1 MTVEVDTIETLREQ
15 SAQLKARVR
24 SLENEREQLIESF
37 RGVYALLIEPNPAT
51 GDPAPWDLV
60 GDEHP
65 IREAAR
71 KVVDAL
77 VSLGVEA

>member
-1 MTVEVDTIETLREQ
+1 VDTIETLRDQAE
-15 SAQLKARVR
+15 QLKARVS
-24 SLENEREQLIESF
+24 SLEADRELLIESV
-37 RGVYALLIEPNPAT
+37 RAVYAWLIEPNPAN

-71 KVVDAL
+71 RVVDTL

>member
-1 MTVEVDTIETLREQ
+1 MTVEVDTIETLRER
-15 SAQLKARVR
+15 AEQLKARVS
-24 SLENEREQLIESF
+24 SLEADREILIETA
-37 RGVYALLIEPNPAT
+37 RAVYAWLIEPNPAN

-71 KVVDAL
+71 KVVDTL